1 MLEEVW
7 GRRCS
12 EGVLLQRLFVKWNVV
27 FEPWKLEEG
36 FMIRFPPGSGV

>member
-1 MLEEVW
+1 MLEEV
-7 GRRCS
+7 GGGGG

-27 FEPWKLEEG
+27 FGPWKLEKG